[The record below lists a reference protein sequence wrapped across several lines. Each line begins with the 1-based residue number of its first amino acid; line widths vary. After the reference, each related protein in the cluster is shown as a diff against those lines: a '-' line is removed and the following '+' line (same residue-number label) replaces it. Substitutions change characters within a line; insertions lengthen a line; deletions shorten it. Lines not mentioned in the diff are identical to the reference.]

1 MITGAV
7 DPGKTG
13 ALAVVNELG
22 DVETADMPLTDE
34 GIVDGAAVLRF
45 FIERD
50 VEIVI
55 MERVHALPHDGKVSA
70 FNFGF
75 TNGVLRGVAQCM
87 GLPHKLTTPQT
98 WKRALGLLKA
108 DKSASRELAMKMFPR
123 AADQFKRVKDHSRA
137 EAALLA
143 AWHLGM
149 HLKEAA

>member
-123 AADQFKRVKDHSRA
+123 SVDQFKRVKDHSRA